1 MPNGIND
8 WDDEDDDDNNSGSNG
23 DGNDVVKTLRKK
35 AKADAKLI
43 ADLTAKVDGFAK
55 TQREETAKK
64 VLESKGVNPKAARL
78 LLKDLDDVNEITID
92 TWLKDNGD
100 LFAPLKPAEGNETS
114 DEDKANITELQRQNN
129 LTTTGGTSA
138 NAQSLEARI
147 LATRSMSPEEG
158 KRALAEIVA
167 SQQ

>member
-23 DGNDVVKTLRKK
+23 DGTDVLKTLRKK

-78 LLKDLDDVNEITID
+78 LLKDLDEVNETTID
-92 TWLKDNGD
+92 AWLKDNGD
-100 LFAPLKPAEGNETS
+100 LFAPLKPANEEKS
-114 DEDKANITELQRQNN
+114 AEELANLAELQRQNG
-129 LTTTGGTSA
+129 LTNAGGTPG
-138 NAQSLEARI
+138 NAQDLETRI
-147 LATRSMSPEEG
+147 LATRSMSPAEG
-158 KRALAEIVA
+158 RIALAEIVA